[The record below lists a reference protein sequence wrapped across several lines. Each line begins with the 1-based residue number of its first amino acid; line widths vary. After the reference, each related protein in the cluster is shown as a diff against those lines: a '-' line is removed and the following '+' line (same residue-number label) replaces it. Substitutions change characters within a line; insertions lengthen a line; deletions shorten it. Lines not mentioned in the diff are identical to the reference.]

1 MTVLLLDLQ
10 PIYRL
15 WLSAYLRIQTLHVI
29 LLGFL
34 VNIFT
39 LDFIRDFMISN
50 LNVITNILSFKIQR
64 N

>member
-39 LDFIRDFMISN
+39 LDFIRDFE
-50 LNVITNILSFKIQR
+50 FKR
-64 N
+64 NY